1 MENES
6 KIIELLTESLIRQDR
21 MVERMD
27 TTNQKLDNTVNR
39 LDETNRKLGNLE
51 VRADRH
57 EKRMES
63 IENQLIKL
71 NLQTVENSRAIFKVA
86 EKIDQIADLH
96 NRITK
101 LEKTVFK

>member
-6 KIIELLTESLIRQDR
+6 KIIELLTEPLIRQDR

-71 NLQTVENSRAIFKVA
+71 NLQTVENSRAIFKLA